1 MNHKRIT
8 NQILNQKN
16 FTLNSTLN
24 YLFNISNM
32 KKLFSYLLISSMLI
46 LSSCTNYDDQF
57 DDLNA
62 QINTLKSQ
70 IEGFSSLSSGL
81 TALQG
86 TVASLQSAINNIPV
100 TPATDISGLES
111 DLAALATKIDAIEAA
126 LANASTAA
134 EVAALQATLETAQED
149 IATIL
154 ANNNVVSENITI
166 NDAAT
171 LAYATALGDKL
182 AIVNGN
188 VTIVQGELDTEALS
202 AVTSKFVTIV
212 GTVSTTAADTLDFS
226 NLTAVSG
233 DYAVDGHDVDDSSLA
248 SVADV
253 TLNYEGAYSQPA
265 LKTAGAIVITNKT
278 STVTGTISVD
288 FSGLTSGTI
297 TDAGSGSAGTLNLD
311 SATSVV
317 IGSGAP
323 VISLTA
329 PKALT
334 VELHNAGT
342 LASLTV
348 DTVSA
353 TSVIVQATKVTGAA
367 TITATADVTLAA
379 TTAGSLAISAGKLSA
394 AALTGSGATIIT
406 AEEVSLPTLA
416 TLSAASTLTTD
427 ALTLGAIATVTG
439 TLTLDGPTDINFPA
453 LTKADIINADTALS
467 FSAGAL
473 TTSADINTA
482 SATTMV
488 LKSATAAHIADL
500 ATLES
505 LTLNGQATAFDAGAA
520 AALTSLSVTGT
531 SSSASTFAVGNAP
544 ELVSVSLAG
553 KFASATIEGALAELT
568 TVSTSGL
575 IESLTVSGTTALEGI
590 DLAHTSADVS
600 TVIIANNADL
610 GSLTTST
617 DYMTELTV
625 TGNSALTSADF
636 SSYTNVVNDTAAT
649 ASVTIAIGTNSL
661 TATFTPATA
670 AGGATAFAEATI
682 VSASLATLSGYIQD
696 VYDVDPA
703 MISLSMDPAATTKGT
718 TISAFSVANGTQVTG
733 STLPTGAIAS
743 EEANALVSAN

>member
-1 MNHKRIT
+1 M
-8 NQILNQKN
+8 
-16 FTLNSTLN
+16 
-24 YLFNISNM
+24 
-32 KKLFSYLLISSMLI
+32 
-46 LSSCTNYDDQF
+46 
-57 DDLNA
+57 
-62 QINTLKSQ
+62 
-70 IEGFSSLSSGL
+70 
-81 TALQG
+81 
-86 TVASLQSAINNIPV
+86 
-100 TPATDISGLES
+100 
-111 DLAALATKIDAIEAA
+111 
-126 LANASTAA
+126 
-134 EVAALQATLETAQED
+134 AALQATLETTQED

-166 NDAAT
+166 NNAAT

-202 AVTSKFVTIV
+202 AVTSKLVTIV

-233 DYAVDGHDVDDSSLA
+233 NYAVAGHDVDDSALA

-265 LKTAGAIVITNKT
+265 LKTAGVIVITNKT
-278 STVTGTISVD
+278 STVTGTIAVD

-297 TDAGSGSAGTLNLD
+297 KDAASAAGTLNLD

-342 LASLTV
+342 LTSLTV

-379 TTAGSLAISAGKLSA
+379 TTAGSLTISAGKLSA
-394 AALTGSGATIIT
+394 AALTASGATIIT
-406 AEEVSLPTLA
+406 ADEVSLPTLA
-416 TLSAASTLTTD
+416 SLSDDSTLTTD

-467 FSAGAL
+467 FSASAL
-473 TTSADINTA
+473 TTSAVINTA

-575 IESLTVSGTTALEGI
+575 IESLTVSGTTALVNLNLG
-590 DLAHTSADVS
+590 HTAPNTS
-600 TVIIANNADL
+600 TLVVVNNTKL

-670 AGGATAFAEATI
+670 AGGSTAFAEATI
-682 VSASLATLSGYIQD
+682 VSASLASLSGYIQD

-718 TISAFSVANGTQVTG
+718 AISAFSAANPNGTQVSG

>member
-1 MNHKRIT
+1 M
-8 NQILNQKN
+8 
-16 FTLNSTLN
+16 
-24 YLFNISNM
+24 
-32 KKLFSYLLISSMLI
+32 
-46 LSSCTNYDDQF
+46 
-57 DDLNA
+57 
-62 QINTLKSQ
+62 
-70 IEGFSSLSSGL
+70 
-81 TALQG
+81 
-86 TVASLQSAINNIPV
+86 
-100 TPATDISGLES
+100 
-111 DLAALATKIDAIEAA
+111 
-126 LANASTAA
+126 
-134 EVAALQATLETAQED
+134 AALQATLETTQED

-166 NDAAT
+166 NNAAT

-202 AVTSKFVTIV
+202 AVTSKLVTIV

-233 DYAVDGHDVDDSSLA
+233 NYAVAGHDVDDSALA
-248 SVADV
+248 SVANV

-265 LKTAGAIVITNKT
+265 LKTVGNIVITNKT

-297 TDAGSGSAGTLNLD
+297 TDATSNSAGTLNLD
-311 SATSVV
+311 SAASVV

-329 PKALT
+329 QKALT

-342 LASLTV
+342 LTSLTV

-394 AALTGSGATIIT
+394 AALTASGATIIT
-406 AEEVSLPTLA
+406 ADEISLPTLA
-416 TLSAASTLTTD
+416 TLSAASTLTTE

-473 TTSADINTA
+473 TTSAVINTA

-500 ATLES
+500 ATSLES

-531 SSSASTFAVGNAP
+531 SSSASTFALGDAAK
-544 ELVSVSLAG
+544 LASVSLAG
-553 KFASATIEGALAELT
+553 NFASATIEGDLEKLT
-568 TVSTSGL
+568 TVSTSGNMK
-575 IESLTVSGTTALEGI
+575 SLTVSGTTALVNLNLG
-590 DLAHTSADVS
+590 HTAPNTS
-600 TVIIANNADL
+600 TLVVVNNTKL

-670 AGGATAFAEATI
+670 AGGSTAFAEATI
-682 VSASLATLSGYIQD
+682 VSASLASLSGYIQD

-718 TISAFSVANGTQVTG
+718 AISAFSAANPNGTQVSG

>member
-1 MNHKRIT
+1 M
-8 NQILNQKN
+8 
-16 FTLNSTLN
+16 
-24 YLFNISNM
+24 
-32 KKLFSYLLISSMLI
+32 
-46 LSSCTNYDDQF
+46 
-57 DDLNA
+57 
-62 QINTLKSQ
+62 
-70 IEGFSSLSSGL
+70 
-81 TALQG
+81 
-86 TVASLQSAINNIPV
+86 
-100 TPATDISGLES
+100 
-111 DLAALATKIDAIEAA
+111 
-126 LANASTAA
+126 
-134 EVAALQATLETAQED
+134 AALQATLETTQED

-166 NDAAT
+166 NNAAT

-202 AVTSKFVTIV
+202 AVTSKLVTIV

-233 DYAVDGHDVDDSSLA
+233 NYAVAGHDVDDSALA

-278 STVTGTISVD
+278 STVTGTIAVD

-297 TDAGSGSAGTLNLD
+297 KDAASAAGTLNLD

-379 TTAGSLAISAGKLSA
+379 TTAGSLTISAGKLSA
-394 AALTGSGATIIT
+394 AALTASGATIIT
-406 AEEVSLPTLA
+406 ADEISLPTLA

-473 TTSADINTA
+473 TTSAVINTA

-500 ATLES
+500 ATSLES

-575 IESLTVSGTTALEGI
+575 IESLTVSGTTALVNLNLG
-590 DLAHTSADVS
+590 HTAPNTS
-600 TVIIANNADL
+600 TLVVVNNTKL

-670 AGGATAFAEATI
+670 AGGSTAFAEATI
-682 VSASLATLSGYIQD
+682 VSASLASLSGYIQD

-718 TISAFSVANGTQVTG
+718 AISAFSAANPNGTQVSG

>member
-1 MNHKRIT
+1 M
-8 NQILNQKN
+8 
-16 FTLNSTLN
+16 
-24 YLFNISNM
+24 
-32 KKLFSYLLISSMLI
+32 
-46 LSSCTNYDDQF
+46 
-57 DDLNA
+57 
-62 QINTLKSQ
+62 
-70 IEGFSSLSSGL
+70 
-81 TALQG
+81 
-86 TVASLQSAINNIPV
+86 
-100 TPATDISGLES
+100 
-111 DLAALATKIDAIEAA
+111 
-126 LANASTAA
+126 
-134 EVAALQATLETAQED
+134 AALQATLETTQED

-166 NDAAT
+166 NNAAT

-202 AVTSKFVTIV
+202 AVTSKLVTIV

-233 DYAVDGHDVDDSSLA
+233 NYAVAGHDVDDSALA

-278 STVTGTISVD
+278 STVTGTIAVD

-297 TDAGSGSAGTLNLD
+297 KDAASAAGTLNLD

-379 TTAGSLAISAGKLSA
+379 TTAGSLTISAGKLSA
-394 AALTGSGATIIT
+394 AALTASGATIIT
-406 AEEVSLPTLA
+406 ADEVSLPTLA

-467 FSAGAL
+467 FSASAL
-473 TTSADINTA
+473 TTSAVINTA

-575 IESLTVSGTTALEGI
+575 IESLTVSGTTALVNLNLG
-590 DLAHTSADVS
+590 HTAPNTS
-600 TVIIANNADL
+600 TLVVVNNTKL

-670 AGGATAFAEATI
+670 AGGSTAFAEATI
-682 VSASLATLSGYIQD
+682 VSASLASLSGYIQD

-718 TISAFSVANGTQVTG
+718 AISAFSAANPNGTQVSG